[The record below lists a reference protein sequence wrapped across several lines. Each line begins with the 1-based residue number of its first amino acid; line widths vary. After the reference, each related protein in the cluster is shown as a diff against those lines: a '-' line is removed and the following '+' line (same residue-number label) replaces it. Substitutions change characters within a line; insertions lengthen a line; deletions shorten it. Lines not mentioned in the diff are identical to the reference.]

1 MNSKRMFFL
10 LSGLIGLS
18 FIGLVGATFGI
29 NNVLG
34 KQGGDLVTTKAVSS
48 ALGQEQISLVKA
60 KKDITKYNDLEKI
73 VHTVVPED
81 KDQAEA
87 VRELVKIAD
96 TYHVTL
102 ASIAF
107 PASTLGSGPNGAPI
121 TSTSTAPAANSK
133 TSALSQLTPVKNIPG
148 VYLLEV
154 TVTGDKAHTVR
165 YDEFVRF
172 LAALE
177 NNRRTAQVSSI
188 SITPDIQ
195 DRGNIG
201 FSLILNTYIKP

>member
-96 TYHVTL
+96 TYHDQR
-102 ASIAF
+102 AF
-107 PASTLGSGPNGAPI
+107 TTYACEEYTGRL
-121 TSTSTAPAANSK
+121 
-133 TSALSQLTPVKNIPG
+133 SAG
-148 VYLLEV
+148 GYR
-154 TVTGDKAHTVR
+154 D
-165 YDEFVRF
+165 
-172 LAALE
+172 
-177 NNRRTAQVSSI
+177 RR
-188 SITPDIQ
+188 
-195 DRGNIG
+195 
-201 FSLILNTYIKP
+201 